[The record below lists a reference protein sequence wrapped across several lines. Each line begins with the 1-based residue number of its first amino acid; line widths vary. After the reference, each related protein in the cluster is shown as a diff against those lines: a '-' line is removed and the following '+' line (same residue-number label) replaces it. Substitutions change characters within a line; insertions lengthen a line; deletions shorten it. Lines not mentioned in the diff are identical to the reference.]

1 MALVALV
8 TGGGS
13 GIGLAAAAALDRDG
27 AVVAIA
33 GRRADVLA
41 AAAGDRFTPY
51 VCDVADA
58 SAVGA
63 LVIAIEKAHGG
74 LDIVVNNAG
83 VVRPGPFEA
92 QTQDDIA
99 YQIGIN
105 LFGTF
110 NVCRAALPL
119 LRANR
124 GCIVNVSSSLV
135 HRPGPGAAVYV
146 ASKGAIEAF
155 TRALAME
162 VATDGVRVNA
172 VAPALVDTEIYHAAG
187 VSDDAVTALMAKRA
201 AEYPLRRAGTPE
213 DIAELIAFLAS
224 DRAGWVT
231 GACYPVDGGSGV
243 NSLKD

>member
-1 MALVALV
+1 MARVALV

-13 GIGLAAAAALDRDG
+13 GIGLATAAALARDG

-33 GRRADVLA
+33 GRRADVLK

-58 SAVGA
+58 DAVDA
-63 LVIAIEKAHGG
+63 LVAAIEADHGR

-83 VVRPGPFEA
+83 IVRPGPFEA
-92 QTQDDIA
+92 QSRDDIA
-99 YQIGIN
+99 DQMNIN
-105 LFGTF
+105 VFGTF

-124 GCIVNVSSSLV
+124 GAIVNVSSALV

-146 ASKGAIEAF
+146 ASKGAVEAF

-172 VAPALVDTEIYHAAG
+172 VAPALVDTDIYQAAG
-187 VSDDAVTALMAKRA
+187 VSAEAVAALMEKRA
-201 AEYPLRRAGTPE
+201 GEYPLRRVGTPE

-243 NSLKD
+243 NSVAG

>member
-1 MALVALV
+1 MARVALV

-13 GIGLAAAAALDRDG
+13 GIGRAAAAALDRDG

-33 GRRADVLA
+33 GRRADVLKD
-41 AAAGDRFTPY
+41 AAGDRFAPY
-51 VCDVADA
+51 VCNVADA
-58 SAVGA
+58 EAVDA
-63 LVIAIEKAHGG
+63 MVAAIEKDHGR

-92 QTQDDIA
+92 QTADDID
-99 YQIGIN
+99 YQIDIN
-105 LFGTF
+105 LYGTF

-119 LRANR
+119 LRANG
-124 GCIVNVSSSLV
+124 GCIVNVSSALV
-135 HRPGPGAAVYV
+135 GRPGPGAAVYV
-146 ASKGAIEAF
+146 ASKGAVEAF

-172 VAPALVDTEIYHAAG
+172 VAPALVDTGIYQAAG
-187 VSDDAVTALMAKRA
+187 IPDDAVAALMVKRA
-201 AEYPLRRAGTPE
+201 GEYPLRRVGTPE
-213 DIAELIAFLAS
+213 DVAELIAFLAS